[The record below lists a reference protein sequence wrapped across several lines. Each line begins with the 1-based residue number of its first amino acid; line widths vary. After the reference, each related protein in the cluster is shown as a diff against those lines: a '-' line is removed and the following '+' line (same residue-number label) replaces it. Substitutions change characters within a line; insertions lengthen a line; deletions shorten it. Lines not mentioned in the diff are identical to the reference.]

1 MDITL
6 DLDGGWKEAITLV
19 SDLDHWCHLADV
31 VCGWTLAHRG
41 PVDQRILS
49 QWTLPP
55 TASGEEAL
63 FCCGEEAQGFVR
75 FIQLA
80 GVGNPERIRAGA
92 MPWDTGGVFSLMVR
106 SKDLNSVYA
115 SALREGWTA
124 VADPVSF
131 QYNGLTLANVILRG
145 PDGVSFGMYERVDP
159 PLDGWDHITRMS
171 QPFNCMQIVRNRDA
185 TRDFHRDAL
194 GFTAFVDNDSRHSE
208 PQTSNFGIP
217 RNITTQ
223 YETKAAIM
231 HPRGVLDAKVRD
243 NGRVELIEW
252 NGLEGRDLADRAAPP
267 NLGHIGL
274 RWAVSDIAAAAK
286 RITDAGYDLESE
298 IASVTLK
305 PYGDVQMCSVR
316 TPDGVRYDLFEARG

>member
-1 MDITL
+1 MDVTL
-6 DLDGGWKEAITLV
+6 DLDGGWKEAVTVV
-19 SDLDHWCHLADV
+19 SDLEQWCHLADA

-41 PVDQRILS
+41 PVDLRILS
-49 QWTLPP
+49 RWGLPDGA
-55 TASGEEAL
+55 TGEEAL
-63 FCCGEEAQGFVR
+63 FHCGAEAQGFVR
-75 FIQLA
+75 FIQLHAA
-80 GVGNPERIRAGA
+80 GPQQRIRAGA
-92 MPWDTGGVFSLMVR
+92 MPWDTGGIFSLMVR
-106 SKDLNSVYA
+106 SKDLNSVFET
-115 SALREGWTA
+115 ALDHGWTS
-124 VADPVSF
+124 VADPVTF
-131 QYNGLTLANVILRG
+131 EYNGLTLANVILRG

-194 GFTAFVDNDSRHSE
+194 GFAAFVDNDSRHTE

-217 RNITTQ
+217 RNITTH

-267 NLGHIGL
+267 NLGHMGL
-274 RWAVSDIAAAAK
+274 RWAVSDIKASAK
-286 RITDAGYDLESE
+286 RITDAGYNLESD
-298 IASVTLK
+298 IAQATLE
-305 PYGDVQMCSVR
+305 PYGNVQMLGVR
-316 TPDGVRYDLFEARG
+316 TPDGVLYEIFEPGS